1 MTDISI
7 LLLLIACL
15 LIEEKHALALN
26 GVPRRNSISKASC
39 DSGDEH
45 TRIVD
50 GKEAPE
56 GAFPYMVSL
65 RKDLKHR
72 CGGSIIADRWILT
85 AAHCIKDLK
94 DDEILVVA
102 GSNQLDSGGQAY
114 QSVKLIAHPKFSMQL
129 GVKND
134 VGLILVNE
142 TIKLSD
148 KVKPIGLP
156 DSDIDENNYPA
167 VISGWGR
174 LKANGEVPNNLQYM
188 TTCLLSTSSCWWKIP
203 FLGKGNICTFTKR
216 GQGNCNGD
224 SGSPLVSDDV
234 QVGIVSF
241 VIMTCAMGFPDVYT
255 RVWTYRDW
263 IEEQMVQYNSYSVGK
278 I

>member
-85 AAHCIKDLK
+85 AAHCIK
-94 DDEILVVA
+94 E
-102 GSNQLDSGGQAY
+102 
-114 QSVKLIAHPKFSMQL
+114 
-129 GVKND
+129 
-134 VGLILVNE
+134 
-142 TIKLSD
+142 
-148 KVKPIGLP
+148 
-156 DSDIDENNYPA
+156 
-167 VISGWGR
+167 
-174 LKANGEVPNNLQYM
+174 
-188 TTCLLSTSSCWWKIP
+188 
-203 FLGKGNICTFTKR
+203 
-216 GQGNCNGD
+216 
-224 SGSPLVSDDV
+224 
-234 QVGIVSF
+234 
-241 VIMTCAMGFPDVYT
+241 
-255 RVWTYRDW
+255 
-263 IEEQMVQYNSYSVGK
+263 
-278 I
+278 